1 MHGMWSYS
9 LIELRFSLFLVC
21 LLLAEIMPV
30 QRVGKS
36 WRARRKKGGTTY
48 CGPRRTTEAAA
59 AEDQQHLDAA
69 AAVSMERLQE
79 AHGELLRAVP
89 GASAASLAGADAE
102 NWIASVAKHTSN
114 VQQLKRPR

>member
-1 MHGMWSYS
+1 
-9 LIELRFSLFLVC
+9 
-21 LLLAEIMPV
+21 MPV

-59 AEDQQHLDAA
+59 AEDQKHLDAA

-79 AHGELLRAVP
+79 AHGELAGVLP
-89 GASAASLAGADAE
+89 SASAANPASIHVQS
-102 NWIASVAKHTSN
+102 WTASV
-114 VQQLKRPR
+114 LG